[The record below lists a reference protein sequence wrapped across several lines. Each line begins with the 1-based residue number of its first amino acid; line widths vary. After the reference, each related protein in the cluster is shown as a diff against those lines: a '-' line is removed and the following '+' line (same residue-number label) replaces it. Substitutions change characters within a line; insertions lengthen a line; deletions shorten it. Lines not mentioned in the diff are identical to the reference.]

1 MHLFLLLLTIVGNL
15 NNSFAATLPP
25 EKILHIKVNE
35 SGAISVGRD
44 TLLADDLARYI
55 QYRLFKS
62 FTSSGEMHNKI
73 KLERTGSHVPDIVM
87 EVVIKEIQAGQSRA
101 LTELCLFKHKKLFAN
116 IGQKKQDKLKKQFP
130 VLFQT
135 DYP

>member
-1 MHLFLLLLTIVGNL
+1 MHLFFLILLIVGDL
-15 NNSFAATLPP
+15 NTSCSVKLPP

-44 TLLADDLARYI
+44 TLLADDLARYL
-55 QYRLFKS
+55 QQRLFKS
-62 FTSSGEMHNKI
+62 YTGTGEMQDKI
-73 KLERTGSHVPDIVM
+73 KLEKTSNDVPDIVID
-87 EVVIKEIQAGQSRA
+87 VVIKEIQEGQRRA
-101 LTELCLFKHKKLFAN
+101 LTELCLLRYKKLFDN
-116 IGQKKQDKLKKQFP
+116 IEQRKQDKLKKQFP

>member
-1 MHLFLLLLTIVGNL
+1 MQLFFLLLSIVGNL
-15 NNSFAATLPP
+15 NNPAAVTLLP

-55 QYRLFKS
+55 QHRLFKS
-62 FTSSGEMHNKI
+62 YTGTGEMQNKI
-73 KLERTGSHVPDIVM
+73 KLERTSNDVPDIVID
-87 EVVIKEIQAGQSRA
+87 VLVKEIQEGQRRA
-101 LTELCLFKHKKLFAN
+101 LTELCLLKYKKLFDN
-116 IGQKKQDKLKKQFP
+116 IEQRKQDKLKKQFP

>member
-1 MHLFLLLLTIVGNL
+1 MQLFLLLFTMIGNL
-15 NNSFAATLPP
+15 QNTSSGKLPP
-25 EKILHIKVNE
+25 EKILHIKVDE
-35 SGAISVGRD
+35 AGSISVGPD

-55 QYRLFKS
+55 QYRLFKNY
-62 FTSSGEMHNKI
+62 TSSGKMHNKI
-73 KLERTGSHVPDIVM
+73 KLEIISSNVPDMVIEIVT
-87 EVVIKEIQAGQSRA
+87 KEIQAGQSRA
-101 LTELCLFKHKKLFAN
+101 LTELCLFKYKKLFAN